1 MLSFS
6 QFLVL
11 NEAKHPNWLRVGVA
25 VMVMKMRNLTQ
36 QIENETDPT
45 KQNAL
50 IAQQN
55 WLLSYIS
62 GLGIDVS
69 TEDSALMMR
78 MRKELR

>member
-11 NEAKHPNWLRVGVA
+11 NEARYPNWLRVGVA
-25 VMVMKMRNLTQ
+25 VMVMKMRKLTSE
-36 QIENETDPT
+36 IESETDLV

-55 WLLSYIS
+55 RLLSM
-62 GLGIDVS
+62 L
-69 TEDSALMMR
+69 
-78 MRKELR
+78 